1 MVEYNQKENQLTIKI
16 PIFET
21 QELRDYKNGILR
33 VLNKIEIDD
42 CSPDLVHNLKSVYK
56 LLEHLELVERF
67 LSQNKDL
74 CT

>member
-1 MVEYNQKENQLTIKI
+1 MIEYNQKENQLKIKI
-16 PIFET
+16 PISGT

-42 CSPDLVHNLKSVYK
+42 CSPELVYNLKSVYK
-56 LLEHLELVERF
+56 LLEHLELHERF
-67 LSQNKDL
+67 LSQQKDL